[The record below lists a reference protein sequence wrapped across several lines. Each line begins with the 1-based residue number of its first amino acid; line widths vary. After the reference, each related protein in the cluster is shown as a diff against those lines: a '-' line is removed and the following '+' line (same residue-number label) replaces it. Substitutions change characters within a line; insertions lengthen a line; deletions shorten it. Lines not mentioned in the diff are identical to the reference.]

1 MSGQDLVPNEP
12 HALHGMT
19 IDLSDDGAAGDPA
32 AAAAIDLTADSSSE
46 EEEEEAPAAAAAVD
60 LTADSS
66 SEEEDT
72 LAQRVKRR
80 KGRVQEKQ
88 YAGAYQNEG
97 TQRQLAAEEMSRV
110 GLLVEVRDVPG
121 MGQGLFAK
129 RDLAKGQLRLSY
141 FGKHYA
147 SESLYDEAFPKDDGG
162 YVMAHRGE
170 YFDGEGIEQLAKY
183 VNHNRKLRNLVFVD
197 DEDSPYVQLR
207 LTKAVK
213 AGQQLFTDYG
223 SKYPYDAHGF
233 TR

>member
-1 MSGQDLVPNEP
+1 MLHAGAVREVALVVPP
-12 HALHGMT
+12 FVTACHPFALCVMQPGRY
-19 IDLSDDGAAGDPA
+19 SVGA
-32 AAAAIDLTADSSSE
+32 AAALVFPTE
-46 EEEEEAPAAAAAVD
+46 EE
-60 LTADSS
+60 
-66 SEEEDT
+66 EEEDT

-223 SKYPYDAHGF
+223 SKYPYEAHKF